1 MWSNAKSSI
10 IAPLKILQKKTI
22 RKLYSAKYDS
32 HTESIFNAHN
42 VLKLHDLILLNEAKL
57 T

>member
-10 IAPLKILQKKTI
+10 IEPLKILQKKTI
-22 RKLYSAKYDS
+22 RNLYSAKYNS
-32 HTESIFNAHN
+32 HTESIFKALN
-42 VLKLHDLILLNEAKL
+42 VLKLHDLILLNKAKL